1 MVAKLPTG
9 AFEYYVTLGPERSYQ
24 RVAEHFGV
32 SKRTVTKHAV
42 QENWATRLLEA
53 EAEARGR
60 SEAKAVETL
69 EAMNERH
76 LKVARALQAKA
87 VKALQELPLDSA
99 RDILKAL
106 ELGLRQERLVR
117 GEPTDRNA
125 LTLEEITKRE
135 MTRWLLPDGEEEDD
149 EDEDAA

>member
-1 MVAKLPTG
+1 MVAKLPAD
-9 AFEYYVTLGPERSYQ
+9 AFQFYVTLGPGRSYQ
-24 RVAEHFGV
+24 KVAEHFGT

-53 EAEARGR
+53 EAEARER

-76 LKVARALQAKA
+76 LKIARALQAKA
-87 VKALQELPLDSA
+87 VKALQELPLDTA
-99 RDILKAL
+99 RDIIKAL

-135 MTRWLLPDGEEEDD
+135 MTRWLVAEGGEDD
-149 EDEDAA
+149 EDGDPA

>member
-9 AFEYYVTLGPERSYQ
+9 AFEFYVTLGPERSYQ
-24 RVAEHFGV
+24 KVADHFVV
-32 SKRTVTKHAV
+32 SKRTVTKRAV

-60 SEAKAVETL
+60 SEAKAVESL

-99 RDILKAL
+99 RDRPRCHHKTSSNAAGSVAVTVL
-106 ELGLRQERLVR
+106 LRRAQMNS
-117 GEPTDRNA
+117 PNA
-125 LTLEEITKRE
+125 SQ
-135 MTRWLLPDGEEEDD
+135 
-149 EDEDAA
+149 

>member
-1 MVAKLPTG
+1 MVAKLPTS
-9 AFEYYVTLGPERSYQ
+9 AFEFYVALGPGRSYQ
-24 RVAEHFGV
+24 RVAEQFGV

-60 SEAKAVETL
+60 SETKAVETL

-135 MTRWLLPDGEEEDD
+135 MASWLVVDGEEDD